1 MTLPRRE
8 LLKTALGAAASAGL
22 AAGSAC
28 SQQKGTPTMAS
39 ENGSQGSTRSG
50 APQRGGRMPALFI
63 GHGSPMNA
71 IEDNQ
76 WSRALRGYAKELP
89 RPKAVLCISA
99 HWYTAGTF
107 VTGNERP
114 ETIHDFGGFPD
125 ELFQVQYPAPGDVG
139 LAQRAVA
146 LAGQGRARATLRSD
160 WGLDHGTWSVLVHLL
175 PKADVPVVQLSIDGR
190 LPYGEHL
197 AIGKALAPLRDE
209 GVLILGSGN
218 VTHNLRH
225 AFGSMQSGNTVTPD
239 WARSFDEGVVKALA
253 THDHKWLA
261 EAPLGAE
268 GRLAHP
274 TPDHYLPLLYAAGAS
289 TVDERLAYPITGFD
303 AASLSMRSVRF
314 G

>member
-1 MTLPRRE
+1 VTLPRRA
-8 LLKTALGAAASAGL
+8 LLKAALGAAAGASL

-28 SQQKGTPTMAS
+28 SEQKGQAVMSS
-39 ENGSQGSTRSG
+39 ETNPSSSPSG
-50 APQRGGRMPALFI
+50 ASRKGGARMPALFV

-76 WSRALRGYAKELP
+76 WSRALRGFAKELP
-89 RPKAVLCISA
+89 RPKAVLCVSA

-125 ELFQVQYPAPGDVG
+125 ELFQVQYPAPGDVA

-146 LAGQGRARATLRSD
+146 LAGQGNARATLRTD

-225 AFGSMQSGNTVTPD
+225 AFGSMRSGNTVTPD

-253 THDHKWLA
+253 GRDHQWLA
-261 EAPLGAE
+261 KAPLSEE
-268 GRLAHP
+268 GRLSHP
-274 TPDHYLPLLYAAGAS
+274 TPDHYLPLLYAVGAS
-289 TVDERLAYPITGFD
+289 TADEQIAYPVTGFD

>member
-1 MTLPRRE
+1 
-8 LLKTALGAAASAGL
+8 LKAALGAAAGAAL
-22 AAGSAC
+22 AASPACSEQKGRAPMSSASSSEGSA
-28 SQQKGTPTMAS
+28 STKGA
-39 ENGSQGSTRSG
+39 
-50 APQRGGRMPALFI
+50 RMPALFV

-89 RPKAVLCISA
+89 RPKAVLCVSA

-125 ELFQVQYPAPGDVG
+125 ELFQMQYPAPGDPG

-146 LAGQGRARATLRSD
+146 LAGEDKGKARATLRSD
-160 WGLDHGTWSVLVHLL
+160 WGLDHGTWTVLVHLL

-190 LPYGEHL
+190 LPYAEHL

-209 GVLILGSGN
+209 GVLLLGSGN

-225 AFGSMQSGNTVTPD
+225 AFGSMRSGSTATPD
-239 WARSFDEGVVKALA
+239 WARSFDEGVVQAL
-253 THDHKWLA
+253 TNHDGKWLA
-261 EAPLGAE
+261 EAPLSEE
-268 GRLAHP
+268 GRLSHP

-289 TVDERLAYPITGFD
+289 TADERIAYPVTGFD

>member
-1 MTLPRRE
+1 MTVDRRS
-8 LLKTALGAAASAGL
+8 LLKAALGAAVGTAL
-22 AAGSAC
+22 AAASGC
-28 SQQKGTPTMAS
+28 SEQKGTQVMSSDKKT
-39 ENGSQGSTRSG
+39 
-50 APQRGGRMPALFI
+50 RMPALFV

-76 WSRALRGYAKELP
+76 WSRALVGYAKELP
-89 RPKAVLCISA
+89 RPKAVLAISA
-99 HWYTAGTF
+99 HWYTPGTF
-107 VTGNERP
+107 VTGNDRP

-125 ELFQVQYPAPGDVG
+125 ELFQVQYPAPGDVA

-146 LAGQGRARATLRSD
+146 LAGPNRASLRND

-190 LPYGEHL
+190 LPFAEHL
-197 AIGKALAPLRDE
+197 AIGRALAPLRDE

-225 AFGSMQSGNTVTPD
+225 AFGSMRSGNTQTPD

-253 THDHKWLA
+253 TRDEQCLA
-261 EAPLGAE
+261 GAPLTDE
-268 GRLAHP
+268 GRLSHP
-274 TPDHYLPLLYAAGAS
+274 TPDHYLPLLYTVGAS
-289 TVDERLAYPITGFD
+289 TVDERIAYPVTGFD